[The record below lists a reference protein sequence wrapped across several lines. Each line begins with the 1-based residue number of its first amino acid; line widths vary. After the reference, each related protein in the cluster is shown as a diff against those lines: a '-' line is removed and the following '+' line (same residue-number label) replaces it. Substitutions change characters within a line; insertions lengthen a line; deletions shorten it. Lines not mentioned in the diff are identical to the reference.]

1 MKKFMSYL
9 MFTGLLL
16 VALSF
21 TSCQEE
27 FEELPGEDNQEAIM
41 ASSSTAQLI
50 KRTSSKDGSYDNIV
64 DGASC
69 FAINFPYT
77 VNVNGLEVSI
87 DSAEDLKLIKNIFA
101 EVEVDDDILEII
113 FPVTITLS
121 DYTEI
126 VMNNKEELR
135 AKAKECIEGGDDDDI
150 ECIDFVY
157 PIVVYSFDIN
167 LQQTANVTVENDMQ
181 LRRYFAERGDDD
193 LLSFDFPI
201 SLELYDD
208 TTVSVSNNAE
218 LANAIET
225 AKSECDE
232 DDDDDYND
240 FTQERLKE
248 YLVACPWLV
257 NEVIRANVDN
267 TGQYFDYVMNFTEDG
282 KVVMKDRIGNSLMG
296 TWSTRIGDN
305 RVLLKLE
312 FEALADF
319 SLEWFVYDLDNGKI
333 KFYAGDGER
342 IIMKKACDIVDNT
355 PDTLREV
362 LRECSWVIKKVKLNN
377 EDVDRLL
384 GYEFNFHA
392 EGVVTLSNESNIS
405 EGQWAITTNAQG
417 RLVMAITMGDE
428 PGVSFE
434 WLLSDLRDKRLG
446 FSIEDSN
453 YELVLERVCDNN
465 TNDGDVAEIGNIM
478 MGGDWIVALY
488 KDAGEN
494 ETADFIEYDF
504 AFSANHN
511 VTVSQ
516 NLDPLLNGL
525 WRVIRDSEGKLK
537 VYLNLGEDVPF
548 YDLTNDWDFVSITT
562 NRIELKHKN
571 DDGSYDNL
579 VFEKNGGAVACSD
592 TFITDVLG
600 SCKWIITNVDGT
612 FFEDLKIDFSNMNI
626 HVYDADGVVADEG
639 NWSIDGTTVQ
649 FNALS
654 MSLSNYIGEWSVVE
668 CGDGRFKLNRGG
680 EEGENIILT
689 KVCE

>member
-1 MKKFMSYL
+1 MSCFRDIRTNKNQIVMKKFMSYL
-9 MFTGLLL
+9 MFSSLLL

-27 FEELPGEDNQEAIM
+27 FEELPGEDSQEAIL

-69 FAINFPYT
+69 IAINFPYV
-77 VNVNGLEVSI
+77 VNVNGLDVNI
-87 DSAEDLKLIKNIFA
+87 DAVEDLKLIKQIFN

-113 FPVTITLS
+113 FPIQITLS

-126 VMNNKEELR
+126 TISSKEQLR
-135 AKAKECIEGGDDDDI
+135 EKVEECIEGGDDDDI

-167 LQQTANVTVENDMQ
+167 LQQTGNVTVENDMQ

-201 SLELYDD
+201 TLELYDD
-208 TTVSVSNNAE
+208 TKVSVSNNAE

-232 DDDDDYND
+232 DDDDEYDDD
-240 FTQERLKE
+240 FTQERLEE

-257 NEVIRANVDN
+257 NEVIRANIDN

-282 KVVMKDRIGNSLMG
+282 NVVMKDRVGNSIMG
-296 TWSTRIGDN
+296 TWSTRIGEN

-319 SLEWFVYDLDNGKI
+319 DLEWFVYDLEDGKI
-333 KFYAGDGER
+333 KLYAGEGER

-355 PDTLREV
+355 PDTLREI
-362 LRECSWVIKKVKLNN
+362 LKECSWVIKKVKLNN

-405 EGQWAITTNAQG
+405 EGTWAITTNAQG

-434 WLLSDLRDKRLG
+434 WLLSDLRDKRLK
-446 FSIEDSN
+446 FNIEDSN
-453 YELVLERVCDNN
+453 YELILERVCDNN
-465 TNDGDVAEIGNIM
+465 SDDDDVAEIRNIM
-478 MGGDWIVALY
+478 MGGEWMIAKYTEGDN
-488 KDAGEN
+488 D
-494 ETADFIEYDF
+494 ETQDYAAFTF
-504 AFSANHN
+504 AFQAELAVN
-511 VTVSQ
+511 VTTGETG
-516 NLDPLLNGL
+516 PTYPGL
-525 WRVIRDSEGKLK
+525 WRIIRDSEGELK
-537 VYLNLGEDVPF
+537 CYLNFGLATAIQ
-548 YDLTNDWDFVSITT
+548 DLMDDWKIVSVTNS
-562 NRIELKHKN
+562 RIELK
-571 DDGSYDNL
+571 DISGDNTTEIL
-579 VFEKNGGAVACSD
+579 VFEK
-592 TFITDVLG
+592 
-600 SCKWIITNVDGT
+600 K
-612 FFEDLKIDFSNMNI
+612 
-626 HVYDADGVVADEG
+626 
-639 NWSIDGTTVQ
+639 
-649 FNALS
+649 
-654 MSLSNYIGEWSVVE
+654 
-668 CGDGRFKLNRGG
+668 
-680 EEGENIILT
+680 
-689 KVCE
+689 

>member
-9 MFTGLLL
+9 MYSGLLL
-16 VALSF
+16 VALNF
-21 TSCQEE
+21 ISCQEE

-69 FAINFPYT
+69 FAINFPYV
-77 VNVNGLEVSI
+77 VNVNGLEVNI
-87 DSAEDLKLIKNIFA
+87 DAKEDLKLIKNIFA
-101 EVEVDDDILEII
+101 EVEVDSDILEII

-126 VMNNKEELR
+126 TISNKEELR
-135 AKAKECIEGGDDDDI
+135 AKAEECIEGGDDDDI

-167 LQQTANVTVENDMQ
+167 LQQTGNVTVENDMQ

-201 SLELYDD
+201 TLELYND
-208 TTVSVSNNAE
+208 TMVSVSNNAE

-232 DDDDDYND
+232 DDDDDYHDDD
-240 FTQERLKE
+240 FTQERLEE

-257 NEVIRANVDN
+257 NEVMRANVDN
-267 TGQYFDYVMNFTEDG
+267 TDQYFDFVMNFTEDG
-282 KVVMKDRIGNSLMG
+282 NVVMKDRVGNSLMG
-296 TWSTRIGDN
+296 TWSTRIGEN

-333 KFYAGDGER
+333 KFYAGEGER

-355 PDTLREV
+355 PDTLREI
-362 LRECSWVIKKVKLNN
+362 LKECSWVIKKVKLNN

-405 EGQWAITTNAQG
+405 EGEWAITTNAQG

-453 YELVLERVCDNN
+453 YELILERVCDNN
-465 TNDGDVAEIGNIM
+465 ADDEDVAEIRNIM
-478 MGGDWIVALY
+478 MGGEWMVAKY
-488 KDAGEN
+488 MEGDNDE
-494 ETADFIEYDF
+494 
-504 AFSANHN
+504 
-511 VTVSQ
+511 SQ
-516 NLDPLLNGL
+516 NFAAFTFDFQAELAVSVTTGETGPSYPGL
-525 WRVIRDSEGKLK
+525 WRIIRDSEGELK
-537 VYLNLGEDVPF
+537 CYLNFGLATAMQVLMD
-548 YDLTNDWDFVSITT
+548 DWKIVSIT
-562 NRIELKHKN
+562 NERIELKIIN
-571 DDGSYDNL
+571 ENSVEIL
-579 VFEKNGGAVACSD
+579 VLEK
-592 TFITDVLG
+592 
-600 SCKWIITNVDGT
+600 K
-612 FFEDLKIDFSNMNI
+612 
-626 HVYDADGVVADEG
+626 
-639 NWSIDGTTVQ
+639 
-649 FNALS
+649 
-654 MSLSNYIGEWSVVE
+654 
-668 CGDGRFKLNRGG
+668 
-680 EEGENIILT
+680 
-689 KVCE
+689 